1 MRVIVVGETEVL
13 VGEVAAEDADAVV
26 QQLAEALEI
35 QMQLERAPEAF
46 LSLLFITR
54 ANEEIQRVGMAR
66 EQIRRDV
73 RADIS
78 GGTGQEDSHSD

>member
-1 MRVIVVGETEVL
+1 MCVGEIT
-13 VGEVAAEDADAVV
+13 AEDADARV
-26 QQLAEALEI
+26 QKLIEACEI
-35 QMQLERAPEAF
+35 QMQLESAPEAF
-46 LSLLFITR
+46 LRLLFVAR
-54 ANEEIQRVGMAR
+54 ADEEIQRVGMAR